1 MPCLD
6 EPKRTEQNLM
16 ATNPAQTKAKKL
28 KAPPVTKVKMG
39 ARKPSTLSEEA
50 QGKALAGLVSGTKVL
65 GSRAERLA
73 EALASAG
80 EKPII
85 TSTDW
90 DRNSVASNPR
100 TGKAG
105 TNNFDALRL
114 IQEKNWLTPLEFML
128 KVMNDDSV
136 PRPDRMDA
144 AKGAAPYIHSKLQS
158 VVLESS
164 NDKLDQE
171 VKEAYRDVLR
181 QMADTGPPPPAEH

>member
-1 MPCLD
+1 
-6 EPKRTEQNLM
+6 
-16 ATNPAQTKAKKL
+16 
-28 KAPPVTKVKMG
+28 MG
-39 ARKPSTLSEEA
+39 VRKPPTLSEGA
-50 QGKALAGLVSGTKVL
+50 QGKAFAGLVKGQSLGTKA
-65 GSRAERLA
+65 GRLQ

-80 EKPII
+80 DAPII

-90 DRNSVASNPR
+90 DRSTLASNPR

-114 IQEKNWLTPLEFML
+114 IQEKNWLTPLEYML
-128 KVMNDDSV
+128 KVMNDDTV

-181 QMADTGPPPPAEH
+181 AMADTGPPPPTTED

>member
-1 MPCLD
+1 
-6 EPKRTEQNLM
+6 
-16 ATNPAQTKAKKL
+16 
-28 KAPPVTKVKMG
+28 MG
-39 ARKPSTLSEEA
+39 ARKPLSEEA
-50 QGKALAGLVSGTKVL
+50 RGKELASLAGGKNLST
-65 GSRAERLA
+65 RAERLA
-73 EALASAG
+73 EALTSAG
-80 EKPII
+80 EKPVI

-90 DRNSVASNPR
+90 DRGSLASNPR

-105 TNNFDALRL
+105 TNNFCALRL
-114 IQEKNWLTPLEFML
+114 IQERGWLTPLEFML

-181 QMADTGPPPPAEH
+181 QMADTGPPPPASAED